1 MLSVWLLAQPL
12 VSSPS
17 RQLEVAAAPL
27 MQRASS
33 VVLVAAVTQQGIFAA
48 LWPARSMMMLQPSTG
63 AISDVGVSPTSAHA
77 HGVVLR
83 TSVFDLQANK
93 KEPACVCLLPRWPRS
108 QGRRCRLR
116 ASSNYHKQPLQANEM
131 NWQCIFLATNTR
143 MSEKRRAAVRAA
155 TRRSLPSRRRHNMTT
170 QTTTRD

>member
-77 HGVVLR
+77 HDVVLR
-83 TSVFDLQANK
+83 TSVFETERPRRDGATFRQTRK
-93 KEPACVCLLPRWPRS
+93 SQPACVPACAASVAAISGPTV
-108 QGRRCRLR
+108 QVA
-116 ASSNYHKQPLQANEM
+116 ASSNYLKQPLQANEM
-131 NWQCIFLATNTR
+131 NWQAYFFGYQHAH
-143 MSEKRRAAVRAA
+143 E
-155 TRRSLPSRRRHNMTT
+155 
-170 QTTTRD
+170 

>member
-83 TSVFDLQANK
+83 TSVFDLQANRK
-93 KEPACVCLLPRWPRS
+93 SQRVCACCLG
-108 QGRRCRLR
+108 GRDLKADGAGCAR
-116 ASSNYHKQPLQANEM
+116 AQT
-131 NWQCIFLATNTR
+131 ITNSR
-143 MSEKRRAAVRAA
+143 YRR
-155 TRRSLPSRRRHNMTT
+155 TK
-170 QTTTRD
+170 

>member
-83 TSVFDLQANK
+83 TSVFFLVCLKVDDEDRASVCVPDEERDK
-93 KEPACVCLLPRWPRS
+93 KEPACVPAASVAAISRPT
-108 QGRRCRLR
+108 RCRLR
-116 ASSNYHKQPLQANEM
+116 ASSNYLKQPLQANEM
-131 NWQCIFLATNTR
+131 NWQAYFFGYQHAH
-143 MSEKRRAAVRAA
+143 E
-155 TRRSLPSRRRHNMTT
+155 
-170 QTTTRD
+170 

>member
-1 MLSVWLLAQPL
+1 MLLVWLLAQPL

-48 LWPARSMMMLQPSTG
+48 LWPARPARSMMMLQPSTG

-93 KEPACVCLLPRWPRS
+93 KASVCGNVTAGAYGVCLLPRWPRS

-116 ASSNYHKQPLQANEM
+116 ASSNYRKQPLQANEM
-131 NWQCIFLATNTR
+131 NWQVYFFGYQHAH
-143 MSEKRRAAVRAA
+143 E
-155 TRRSLPSRRRHNMTT
+155 
-170 QTTTRD
+170 